1 MYVRTTEQSD
11 PSHAL
16 ATIEAVLKKDNP
28 DYPFTYRFVDDQ
40 FNNMFT
46 NETLIGALSQV
57 FAALAI
63 VISCLGLFGLAA
75 YTVERRIKE
84 IGIRKVLGAS
94 VSGITGLLSLDFMQ
108 LVGVAILVA
117 FPVAWWLMH
126 NWLQDYAYR
135 TTIQWWVFAAAGGL
149 ALLITLLTVGL
160 HAVRAARA
168 NPIKTLRTE

>member
-1 MYVRTTEQSD
+1 MYVRTTAQSD
-11 PSHAL
+11 PAQAL
-16 ATIEAVLKKDNP
+16 AKIEAVLKKDNP
-28 DYPFTYRFVDDQ
+28 GYPFQYRFVDDQ
-40 FNNMFT
+40 FNNLFT
-46 NETLIGALSQV
+46 NETLIGTLSQV

-75 YTVERRIKE
+75 YTVQRRIRE
-84 IGIRKVLGAS
+84 IGIRKVLGGS

-108 LVGVAILVA
+108 LVGLAILVA

-135 TTIQWWVFAAAGGL
+135 TTIQWWVFVAAGGL

-160 HAVRAARA
+160 HALRAART